1 MNIPSTNNNNNNN
14 PTTTKEVAIM
24 STQPQPKEKV
34 MKVSDMPLLDG
45 KFVIAGTGSRSL
57 ILDEGKMNKVQEYLI
72 DLLTQA
78 KAKHGNNL
86 VVISGMAEGFD
97 EALARA
103 AMCVGVTL
111 IAAIPNKGYS
121 AYYWRNNSQLKV
133 DRMDSFQELAGYA
146 HRSGGVHY
154 VCGKDIYVNG
164 KHSNFVR
171 NEWMADR
178 ADVVW
183 VYNPISKGTAQ
194 CYNYCRTNAIKTFI
208 INIDEGGNKNMEKP
222 VKPNQPT
229 PAPAEALV
237 KLEKLDQQTTNHI
250 ISLLEKNAVPH
261 LQADVSNYAKGRM
274 RVWMPYEAP
283 LDSPN
288 STDRPFI
295 PGMMHDELWQF
306 IVDLCAKHG
315 FTAQLALASKG
326 GSIKP
331 HRDATYA
338 AAWSFG
344 INLGECDWQIAS
356 TRDSA
361 KPDYSMHLTGGEVFK
376 FNSKHTHAVVNAK
389 PDRWAINVWA
399 IANGN
404 AANQANIQQRLQTM
418 LDENPNVAEF
428 IEKHKPQSKEKDMK
442 DIPMFK
448 QAEYEFLSNMYL
460 VDINGYKCVESFFMA
475 MKTIDESIRAQVR
488 KMNGFEA
495 KKFMRSVA
503 LRENWN
509 DIRIDVMRYALKKK
523 FAPNTEL
530 AIKLLATGDTRLV
543 ESNTWHDN
551 FWGDCICEVKC
562 SDINGKNTL
571 GEMLMEIR
579 NDLKDNGG
587 GRGKDMPKTPSPVN
601 GLTTTMKEALE
612 KLGEKEVAR
621 RSAAIDRKDKKRRIA
636 QGGMTPAEI
645 AAEKK
650 KYTKKMTAK
659 ELAKLQEDIA
669 ASFVEK
675 ADREAGKLLAPKE
688 KTVKPQPKKKEVKVV
703 EVPQAKEKEKPMNPI
718 IEHTKREVA
727 MHDPSK
733 EQTFFHG
740 IVKYDNIRVPGRR
753 NDEVT
758 EGGLMR
764 VITTMAL
771 KDKDLEVLEEFKP
784 GAYSFAF
791 LDAFFPRGYRV
802 EVRKLDQNEETSISA
817 KPLKP
822 NVLSNDTVIRWST
835 ADDQF
840 NVSVTGNAGW
850 LDAFGNIGLVIGN
863 SKKFAKRSQEF
874 VRQSCMYGRYDK
886 LDIEI
891 MDPAVLGVDEKY
903 VDGISAVSRT
913 IMVNMIENNQNASDE
928 WKESM
933 IKRVESG
940 KMSIVQLRVLTPQ
953 GLIKG
958 NAIVL
963 PDKMMNGYDIR
974 TFTPNVKAEIKT
986 DGWYW
991 ATAEASYGKLPL
1003 MSDDLTL
1010 AIYRDVMGVI
1020 DPWLLL
1026 STLQNAMNE
1035 LVDNYKNGSDS
1046 DWRREVAMNIGSED
1060 DMDPNKKSMI
1070 NRIDQLGDKLEEIG
1084 LGIESSQ
1091 LLMYLKA
1098 RGVAMMFGVLN
1109 AMGAEVLPGDVVTQR
1124 GVGTRMPIPFA
1135 YRAHV
1140 MTREVLEIF
1149 GYKFNNKG
1157 MQGFYHDKTHCFV
1170 VPGEFFVENYPNHG
1184 GPDLDDSINVII
1196 RDFVDA
1202 AGKRSYKALLMRNP
1216 NDFGEWSA
1224 IPVAPKEIEHCYHT
1238 YGNVPTVIEAELR
1251 AKVEQLS
1258 IMLKNDTINY
1268 RFNELPGAS
1277 GLTIGDVYHIN
1288 DEVRMREAASAMPGG
1303 TGATVL
1309 PKMTHYAI
1317 TGEVITKQLVSNEQI
1332 IDAVQQGLGTPSDMK
1347 LITDSGNDFYRDIAA
1362 WMDTTGG
1369 RIDQYW
1375 TRTKRIPNR
1384 VGIQFGFWGKDFT
1397 CVAEKKDS
1405 PILQTMLTREAIVRE
1420 AYKELLEWANKPLM
1434 PHCIANMEMDIHE
1447 RKLAA
1452 SEFAQITQWFY
1463 AVTADG
1469 TTKDWAKKLV
1479 DTLKKSDEEKGE
1491 AYTDRKILRLFRQG
1505 FIAKTAKPMGNH
1517 DKWLFVVNPELDQLP
1532 IDWLIRA
1539 YKRFIMS

>member
-1 MNIPSTNNNNNNN
+1 MNIPSTNNNNNNL
-14 PTTTKEVAIM
+14 TTTKEVAAM
-24 STQPQPKEKV
+24 STPTPTTTNTIIKWHDEDVFWQCSIEEYKEIYTEGIRFAVCEKMGDMYKLESNGKLHEYVYSNELLAQLIKDYHNESEEEDMKPQSNPQPKEKV
-34 MKVSDMPLLDG
+34 MKPQPIPKEEVMKTSDMPLLDG

-222 VKPNQPT
+222 VKPNEPT

-428 IEKHKPQSKEKDMK
+428 IEKHKPRPKE
-442 DIPMFK
+442 
-448 QAEYEFLSNMYL
+448 
-460 VDINGYKCVESFFMA
+460 
-475 MKTIDESIRAQVR
+475 QV
-488 KMNGFEA
+488 
-495 KKFMRSVA
+495 
-503 LRENWN
+503 
-509 DIRIDVMRYALKKK
+509 
-523 FAPNTEL
+523 
-530 AIKLLATGDTRLV
+530 IKHT
-543 ESNTWHDN
+543 
-551 FWGDCICEVKC
+551 
-562 SDINGKNTL
+562 
-571 GEMLMEIR
+571 
-579 NDLKDNGG
+579 
-587 GRGKDMPKTPSPVN
+587 PKTPTPVN
-601 GLTTTMKEALE
+601 GLTITMKEALE

-675 ADREAGKLLAPKE
+675 ADRDAGKLLAPKE

-703 EVPQAKEKEKPMNPI
+703 EVPQLKEKEKPMNPI

-740 IVKYDNIRVPGRR
+740 IVKYDDIRVPGRI

-791 LDAFFPRGYRV
+791 LDAFFPQGYRV
-802 EVRKLDQNEETSISA
+802 EVRKLDQSEETNISA

-840 NVSVTGNAGW
+840 NVSVRGNAGW
-850 LDAFGNIGLVIGN
+850 LDAFENIGLVIGN

-1060 DMDPNKKSMI
+1060 DMDTNKKSMI
-1070 NRIDQLGDKLEEIG
+1070 QRIDQLGDKLEEIG

-1124 GVGTRMPIPFA
+1124 GVGTRMPIPYA

-1184 GPDLDDSINVII
+1184 GPDLDDSINVMI
-1196 RDFVDA
+1196 RDFVNA
-1202 AGKRSYKALLMRNP
+1202 EGKRSYKALLMRNP

-1224 IPVAPKEIEHCYHT
+1224 IPVAPSEIEHCYHT
-1238 YGNVPTVIEAELR
+1238 YGNVPTVIEADLR

-1277 GLTIGDVYHIN
+1277 SLTIGDVYHIN

-1309 PKMTHYAI
+1309 PKMTHYAV

-1347 LITDSGNDFYRDIAA
+1347 LITNSGKDFYRDIAA

-1384 VGIQFGFWGKDFT
+1384 VGIEFGFWGKNFT
-1397 CVAEKKDS
+1397 YVAEKKDS

-1434 PHCIANMEMDIHE
+1434 PQCIANMEMDIHE

-1463 AVTADG
+1463 TVTADG

>member
-1 MNIPSTNNNNNNN
+1 MNIPSTNNNNN
-14 PTTTKEVAIM
+14 PTTTKEVAAM
-24 STQPQPKEKV
+24 STPTTTNTIIKWHDEDVFWQCSIEEYKEIYTEGIRFAVCEKMGDMYKLESNGKLHEYVYSNELLAQLIKDYHNESEEEDMKPQSNPQPKEKV
-34 MKVSDMPLLDG
+34 MKPQPIPKEEVMKTSDMPLLDG

-376 FNSKHTHAVVNAK
+376 FNSKHTHAVINAK

-428 IEKHKPQSKEKDMK
+428 IEKHKPQPKE
-442 DIPMFK
+442 
-448 QAEYEFLSNMYL
+448 
-460 VDINGYKCVESFFMA
+460 
-475 MKTIDESIRAQVR
+475 QV
-488 KMNGFEA
+488 
-495 KKFMRSVA
+495 
-503 LRENWN
+503 
-509 DIRIDVMRYALKKK
+509 
-523 FAPNTEL
+523 
-530 AIKLLATGDTRLV
+530 IKHT
-543 ESNTWHDN
+543 
-551 FWGDCICEVKC
+551 
-562 SDINGKNTL
+562 
-571 GEMLMEIR
+571 
-579 NDLKDNGG
+579 
-587 GRGKDMPKTPSPVN
+587 PKTPTPVN
-601 GLTTTMKEALE
+601 GPTITMKEALE

-703 EVPQAKEKEKPMNPI
+703 EVPQPKEKEKPMNPI
-718 IEHTKREVA
+718 IEHTKRETA

-740 IVKYDNIRVPGRR
+740 IVKYDDIRVPGRIK
-753 NDEVT
+753 DEVT

-771 KDKDLEVLEEFKP
+771 NDKDLEVLEEFKP

-791 LDAFFPRGYRV
+791 LDAFFPQGYRV
-802 EVRKLDQNEETSISA
+802 EVRKLDQSEETNISA

-840 NVSVTGNAGW
+840 NVSVRGNAGW
-850 LDAFGNIGLVIGN
+850 LDAFENIGLVIGN

-928 WKESM
+928 WKESK
-933 IKRVESG
+933 IKDVESG
-940 KMSIVQLRVLTPQ
+940 RMVIVQLRVLTPQ

-991 ATAEASYGKLPL
+991 ATAEASYGKLAL
-1003 MSDDLTL
+1003 TSDDLTL

-1046 DWRREVAMNIGSED
+1046 DWRREVAMNIGSEN
-1060 DMDPNKKSMI
+1060 DMDLNKKSMI

-1109 AMGAEVLPGDVVTQR
+1109 AMGGEVLPGDVVTQR

-1184 GPDLDDSINVII
+1184 GPDLDDSINVMI
-1196 RDFVDA
+1196 RDFVNA
-1202 AGKRSYKALLMRNP
+1202 EGKRSYKALLMRNP

-1224 IPVAPKEIEHCYHT
+1224 IPVAPSEVEHCYHK

-1277 GLTIGDVYHIN
+1277 GLTIGDVYHID

-1309 PKMTHYAI
+1309 PKMTHYAV

-1347 LITDSGNDFYRDIAA
+1347 LITNSGKDFYRDIAV

-1384 VGIQFGFWGKDFT
+1384 VGIQFGFWGKNFT
-1397 CVAEKKDS
+1397 FVAEKKDS

-1420 AYKELLEWANKPLM
+1420 AYKELLEWANRPLM
-1434 PHCIANMEMDIHE
+1434 PYCIANMEMDVHE
-1447 RKLAA
+1447 QKLART
-1452 SEFAQITQWFY
+1452 EFAQITQWFY

-1505 FIAKTAKPMGNH
+1505 FIAKTARPMGNH

>member
-1 MNIPSTNNNNNNN
+1 MNIPSTNNNNNN
-14 PTTTKEVAIM
+14 PTTTKEVAVM
-24 STQPQPKEKV
+24 STQPKEQVMKPQPQTKEKV
-34 MKVSDMPLLDG
+34 MKTSDMPLLDG

-72 DLLTQA
+72 DLLTRA

-121 AYYWRNNSQLKV
+121 AYYWRDNSQLKV

-183 VYNPISKGTAQ
+183 VYNPTSRGTAHM
-194 CYNYCRTNAIKTFI
+194 YNYCRTNAIKTFI
-208 INIDEGGNKNMEKP
+208 INIDEGGDKNMEKP
-222 VKPNQPT
+222 VKPNEPT

-356 TRDSA
+356 TRDLA

-404 AANQANIQQRLQTM
+404 AAHQANIQQRLQTM

-428 IEKHKPQSKEKDMK
+428 IQKHKPQPKEQVIKHT
-442 DIPMFK
+442 P
-448 QAEYEFLSNMYL
+448 
-460 VDINGYKCVESFFMA
+460 
-475 MKTIDESIRAQVR
+475 KTIA
-488 KMNGFEA
+488 
-495 KKFMRSVA
+495 
-503 LRENWN
+503 
-509 DIRIDVMRYALKKK
+509 
-523 FAPNTEL
+523 
-530 AIKLLATGDTRLV
+530 
-543 ESNTWHDN
+543 
-551 FWGDCICEVKC
+551 
-562 SDINGKNTL
+562 
-571 GEMLMEIR
+571 
-579 NDLKDNGG
+579 
-587 GRGKDMPKTPSPVN
+587 PVN
-601 GLTTTMKEALE
+601 GLTITMKEALE
-612 KLGEKEVAR
+612 KLGAEEVAR
-621 RSAAIDRKDKKRRIA
+621 RSAAIDRKDKKRRLA
-636 QGGMTPAEI
+636 QGGITPAEI

-675 ADREAGKLLAPKE
+675 ADREAGKLLAQKE
-688 KTVKPQPKKKEVKVV
+688 KTVKPQSKKKEVKVV

-740 IVKYDNIRVPGRR
+740 IVKYDDIRVPGRS
-753 NDEVT
+753 NDELT

-850 LDAFGNIGLVIGN
+850 LDAFGNIGLIIGN

-886 LDIEI
+886 LDVEI

-903 VDGISAVSRT
+903 VDGISAVSRA

-963 PDKMMNGYDIR
+963 PDNMMKGYDIR

-1060 DMDPNKKSMI
+1060 DMDSNKKSMI
-1070 NRIDQLGDKLEEIG
+1070 SRIDQLGDKLEEIG

-1202 AGKRSYKALLMRNP
+1202 VGKRSYKALLMRNP

-1268 RFNELPGAS
+1268 QFNELPGAS
-1277 GLTIGDVYHIN
+1277 GLTIGDVYNIN

-1347 LITDSGNDFYRDIAA
+1347 LITNSGEDFYRDIAA

-1384 VGIQFGFWGKDFT
+1384 VGIKFGFWGKNFT

-1420 AYKELLEWANKPLM
+1420 AYKELLEWANRPLM
-1434 PHCIANMEMDIHE
+1434 PQCIANMEMDIHE

-1452 SEFAQITQWFY
+1452 TEFAQITQWFY
-1463 AVTADG
+1463 TVTADG

-1505 FIAKTAKPMGNH
+1505 FIAKTARPMGNH

>member
-1 MNIPSTNNNNNNN
+1 MNIPSTNNNNNNL
-14 PTTTKEVAIM
+14 TTTKEVAAM
-24 STQPQPKEKV
+24 STPTPTTTNTIIKWHDEDVFWQCSIEEYKEIYTEGIRFAVCEKMGDMYKLESNGKLHEYVYSNELLAQLIKDYHNESEEEDMKPQSNPQPKEKV
-34 MKVSDMPLLDG
+34 MKPQPIPKEEVMKTSDMPLLDG

-222 VKPNQPT
+222 VKPNEPT

-428 IEKHKPQSKEKDMK
+428 IEKHKPRPKE
-442 DIPMFK
+442 
-448 QAEYEFLSNMYL
+448 
-460 VDINGYKCVESFFMA
+460 
-475 MKTIDESIRAQVR
+475 QV
-488 KMNGFEA
+488 
-495 KKFMRSVA
+495 
-503 LRENWN
+503 
-509 DIRIDVMRYALKKK
+509 
-523 FAPNTEL
+523 
-530 AIKLLATGDTRLV
+530 IKHT
-543 ESNTWHDN
+543 
-551 FWGDCICEVKC
+551 
-562 SDINGKNTL
+562 
-571 GEMLMEIR
+571 
-579 NDLKDNGG
+579 
-587 GRGKDMPKTPSPVN
+587 PKTPTPVN
-601 GLTTTMKEALE
+601 GLTITMKEALE

-675 ADREAGKLLAPKE
+675 ADRDAGKLLAPKE

-703 EVPQAKEKEKPMNPI
+703 EVPQLKEKEKPMNPI

-740 IVKYDNIRVPGRR
+740 IVKYDDIRVPGRI

-791 LDAFFPRGYRV
+791 LDAFFPQGYRV
-802 EVRKLDQNEETSISA
+802 EVRKLDQSEETNISA

-840 NVSVTGNAGW
+840 NVSVRGNAGW
-850 LDAFGNIGLVIGN
+850 LDAFENIGLVIGN

-1060 DMDPNKKSMI
+1060 DMDTNKKSMI
-1070 NRIDQLGDKLEEIG
+1070 QRIDQLGDKLEEIG

-1184 GPDLDDSINVII
+1184 GPDLDDSINVMI
-1196 RDFVDA
+1196 RDFVNA
-1202 AGKRSYKALLMRNP
+1202 EGKRSYKALLMRNP

-1224 IPVAPKEIEHCYHT
+1224 IPVAPSEIEHCYHT
-1238 YGNVPTVIEAELR
+1238 YGNVPTVIEADLR

-1277 GLTIGDVYHIN
+1277 SLTIGDVYHIN

-1309 PKMTHYAI
+1309 PKMTHYAV

-1347 LITDSGNDFYRDIAA
+1347 LITNSGKDFYRDIAA

-1384 VGIQFGFWGKDFT
+1384 VGIEFGFWGKNFT
-1397 CVAEKKDS
+1397 YVAEKKDS

-1434 PHCIANMEMDIHE
+1434 PQCIANMEMDIHE

-1463 AVTADG
+1463 TVTADG

>member
-1 MNIPSTNNNNNNN
+1 MNIPSTNNNNNN
-14 PTTTKEVAIM
+14 PTTTKEVAAM
-24 STQPQPKEKV
+24 STPTTTNTIIKWHDEDVFWQCSIEEYKEMYTEGIRFAVCEKMGDIYKLESNGKLHEYVYSNELLAQLIKDNHNESEEEDMKPQSNPQPKEKV
-34 MKVSDMPLLDG
+34 MKPQPIPKEKVMKTSDMPLLDG

-103 AMCVGVTL
+103 AMSVGVTL

-208 INIDEGGNKNMEKP
+208 INIDEGGDKNMEKP
-222 VKPNQPT
+222 VKPNEPT

-237 KLEKLDQQTTNHI
+237 KLEKLDQQTTKHV

-356 TRDSA
+356 TRDLA

-428 IEKHKPQSKEKDMK
+428 IEKHKPQPKE
-442 DIPMFK
+442 
-448 QAEYEFLSNMYL
+448 
-460 VDINGYKCVESFFMA
+460 
-475 MKTIDESIRAQVR
+475 QV
-488 KMNGFEA
+488 
-495 KKFMRSVA
+495 
-503 LRENWN
+503 
-509 DIRIDVMRYALKKK
+509 
-523 FAPNTEL
+523 
-530 AIKLLATGDTRLV
+530 IKHT
-543 ESNTWHDN
+543 
-551 FWGDCICEVKC
+551 
-562 SDINGKNTL
+562 
-571 GEMLMEIR
+571 
-579 NDLKDNGG
+579 
-587 GRGKDMPKTPSPVN
+587 PKTPTPVN
-601 GLTTTMKEALE
+601 GLTITMKEALE

-621 RSAAIDRKDKKRRIA
+621 RSAAIDRKDKKRRLA
-636 QGGMTPAEI
+636 QGGITPADI

-650 KYTKKMTAK
+650 KYTKKMNAK

-718 IEHTKREVA
+718 IEQRKREVA

-740 IVKYDNIRVPGRR
+740 IVKYDDIRVPGRR

-791 LDAFFPRGYRV
+791 LDTFFPQGYRV
-802 EVRKLDQNEETSISA
+802 EVRKLDQSEETSISA

-840 NVSVTGNAGW
+840 NVSVRGNAGW
-850 LDAFGNIGLVIGN
+850 LDAFENIGLVIGN

-874 VRQSCMYGRYDK
+874 VRQSSMYGRYDK

-928 WKESM
+928 WKEST

-1046 DWRREVAMNIGSED
+1046 DWRREVAMNIGSEN

-1070 NRIDQLGDKLEEIG
+1070 QRIDQLGDKLEEIG

-1109 AMGAEVLPGDVVTQR
+1109 AMGAEVLPGDAVTQR

-1196 RDFVDA
+1196 RDFVNA
-1202 AGKRSYKALLMRNP
+1202 EGKRSYKALLMRNP

-1224 IPVAPKEIEHCYHT
+1224 IPVAPGEIEHCEHT

-1332 IDAVQQGLGTPSDMK
+1332 IDAVQQGLGTPRDMK
-1347 LITDSGNDFYRDIAA
+1347 LITDSGNDFYRDIAE

-1384 VGIQFGFWGKDFT
+1384 VGIEFGFWGKNFT

-1434 PHCIANMEMDIHE
+1434 PQCIANMEMDIHE

>member
-1 MNIPSTNNNNNNN
+1 MNIPSTNNNNNN
-14 PTTTKEVAIM
+14 PTTTKEVAAM
-24 STQPQPKEKV
+24 STPTTTNTIIKWHDEDVFWQCSIEEYKEIYTEGIRFAVCEKMGDMYKLESNGKLHEYVYSNELLAQLIKDYHNESEEEDMKPQSNQQPKEQVMKPQPIPKEKV
-34 MKVSDMPLLDG
+34 MKTSDMPLLDG

-428 IEKHKPQSKEKDMK
+428 IEKHKPQPKE
-442 DIPMFK
+442 
-448 QAEYEFLSNMYL
+448 
-460 VDINGYKCVESFFMA
+460 
-475 MKTIDESIRAQVR
+475 QV
-488 KMNGFEA
+488 
-495 KKFMRSVA
+495 
-503 LRENWN
+503 
-509 DIRIDVMRYALKKK
+509 
-523 FAPNTEL
+523 
-530 AIKLLATGDTRLV
+530 IKHT
-543 ESNTWHDN
+543 
-551 FWGDCICEVKC
+551 
-562 SDINGKNTL
+562 
-571 GEMLMEIR
+571 
-579 NDLKDNGG
+579 
-587 GRGKDMPKTPSPVN
+587 PKTPTPVN
-601 GLTTTMKEALE
+601 GLTITMKEALE

-675 ADREAGKLLAPKE
+675 AAREAGKLLAPKE

-703 EVPQAKEKEKPMNPI
+703 EVPQPKEKEKPMNPI

-740 IVKYDNIRVPGRR
+740 IVKYDDIRVPGRI

-791 LDAFFPRGYRV
+791 LDAFFPQGYRV
-802 EVRKLDQNEETSISA
+802 EVRKLDQNEETNISA

-822 NVLSNDTVIRWST
+822 NVLSDDTVIRWST

-840 NVSVTGNAGW
+840 NVSVRGNEGW
-850 LDAFGNIGLVIGN
+850 LDAFENIGLVIGN

-913 IMVNMIENNQNASDE
+913 IMVNMIENNQNASNE

-1060 DMDPNKKSMI
+1060 DMDTNKKSMI
-1070 NRIDQLGDKLEEIG
+1070 QRIDQLGDKLEEIG

-1184 GPDLDDSINVII
+1184 GPDLDDSINVMI
-1196 RDFVDA
+1196 RDFVNA
-1202 AGKRSYKALLMRNP
+1202 EGKRSYKALLMRNP

-1224 IPVAPKEIEHCYHT
+1224 IPVAPSEVEHCYHT
-1238 YGNVPTVIEAELR
+1238 YGNVPTVIEADLR

-1277 GLTIGDVYHIN
+1277 SLTIGDVYHIN

-1309 PKMTHYAI
+1309 PKMTHYAV

-1347 LITDSGNDFYRDIAA
+1347 LITNSGEDFYRDIAA

-1384 VGIQFGFWGKDFT
+1384 VGIKFGFWGKNFT
-1397 CVAEKKDS
+1397 FVAEKKDS

-1420 AYKELLEWANKPLM
+1420 AYKELLEWANRPLM
-1434 PHCIANMEMDIHE
+1434 PQCIANMEMDVHE